1 MDQDI
6 WGKCTWVL
14 IHSIAVN
21 YPNTPSP
28 IEKETT
34 KRFFMSLG
42 DVLPCF
48 YCRQHYK
55 NNVKMLPINVESKMD
70 LIDWTINLHNIVN
83 ESLGKR
89 VLSRDEALK
98 RIISMYKK
106 YPDNPEAYLFMYLGF
121 LIIFLVI
128 FFFILKNK

>member
-21 YPNTPSP
+21 YPNNPSP

-34 KRFFMSLG
+34 KKFYTLLG
-42 DVLPCF
+42 EVLPCL
-48 YCRQHYK
+48 YCRQHYQ
-55 NNVKMLPINVESKMD
+55 NNIKILPINVESKMQ
-70 LIDWTINLHNIVN
+70 LLDWTINLHNMVN

-89 VLSRDEALK
+89 VLSREEALK

-106 YPDNPEAYLFMYLGF
+106 YPDNPEGYLFIYLGS
-121 LIIFLVI
+121 LLIFLVI
-128 FFFILKNK
+128 LVFIIKKN